1 MVTEDQFLESLF
13 RRLPVPSHEVIIPPG
28 DDCAGLRVNR
38 SRILLVA
45 IDQVVGGRHYRLKGP
60 GAARPEEV
68 GRKLLSRNLSDIAA
82 MGGKP
87 LYCLVALGMAPRHSR
102 TWLDRFFDGIVKRAG
117 EFGVLMIG
125 GDLAVTAAEDVA
137 SLAVLGEVPER
148 NVVRRSGARP
158 GDALFATGCFGGSLR
173 TGHHLSF
180 SPRCREGEW
189 LAMNR
194 YARAM
199 IDVSDGLLLDARRLC
214 RASAVGLVLDTGSIP
229 RRTPR
234 TTLQQALTDGED
246 YELLFAV
253 SRRRAKQLKAQWPFK
268 DTALTE
274 IGRFVASDSPLVC
287 GPDGL
292 PMAVQGGEGYDHF
305 SSNSKL

>member
-102 TWLDRFFDGIVKRAG
+102 TWLDRFFDGIVKLAG

-125 GDLAVTAAEDVA
+125 GDLAMTAAEDVA
-137 SLAVLGEVPER
+137 S
-148 NVVRRSGARP
+148 
-158 GDALFATGCFGGSLR
+158 
-173 TGHHLSF
+173 H
-180 SPRCREGEW
+180 SPSRQR
-189 LAMNR
+189 
-194 YARAM
+194 
-199 IDVSDGLLLDARRLC
+199 GL
-214 RASAVGLVLDTGSIP
+214 
-229 RRTPR
+229 
-234 TTLQQALTDGED
+234 
-246 YELLFAV
+246 
-253 SRRRAKQLKAQWPFK
+253 K
-268 DTALTE
+268 D
-274 IGRFVASDSPLVC
+274 R
-287 GPDGL
+287 
-292 PMAVQGGEGYDHF
+292 
-305 SSNSKL
+305 